1 VKLRSWRLF
10 AALLVMMA
18 LLAAACGDDDD
29 DDDAST
35 DTGSTETTAAGAET
49 TAAPGDTTADTG
61 GGDVTVTAE
70 NLNVGLVYDVGGRGD
85 QSFNDSAATG
95 FDLAVADFGFT
106 PQELEPDQ
114 GGENREEL
122 LRLLGDE
129 AYGLVFAVGFAFAES
144 VGAVSADY
152 PDTMFATIDA
162 SVTADNV
169 ASLLFAEEQGSFL
182 VGAAAALTSTT
193 GHVGFIGGVDIDLIH
208 KFEAGFVAG
217 ATAVNPD
224 IVVDVDYISPAGD
237 FTGFND
243 PARGQEIATSQ
254 YEGGADVIFHAAG
267 GSGGGLF
274 AAAAEYSEANSTQVW
289 AIGVD
294 SDQYLTADPSVQPYI
309 LTSMLKRVD
318 QAVYLAAEAYA
329 TGTLVPGDTVFD
341 LSVDGVGYSTSG
353 DFLSDDVIA
362 QLEDLKAQI
371 IAGDIVVPDTP

>member
-1 VKLRSWRLF
+1 VKLRSWRLL

-18 LLAAACGDDDD
+18 LVAAACGDDDD

-35 DTGSTETTAAGAET
+35 DTGSSETTAAGAET

-61 GGDVTVTAE
+61 SGEVTAE

-85 QSFNDSAATG
+85 QSFNDSAAAG
-95 FDLAVADFGFT
+95 FDEAVAEFGFT
-106 PQELEPDQ
+106 QQELEPDQ

-129 AYGLVFAVGFAFAES
+129 SYGLVFAVGFAFAES

-152 PDTMFATIDA
+152 PETTFAIIDDA
-162 SVTADNV
+162 SITADNV
-169 ASLLFAEEQGSFL
+169 ASLVFAEEQGSFL

-208 KFEAGFVAG
+208 KFEAGFTAG

-224 IVVDVDYISPAGD
+224 IIVDVAYISPAGD

-243 PARGQEIATSQ
+243 PAKAQEIATSQ
-254 YEGGADVIFHAAG
+254 YEAGADVIFHAAG

-274 AAAAEYSEANSTQVW
+274 SAAADYSEANSTQVW

-294 SDQYLTADPSVQPYI
+294 SDQYLTADPTVQPYI

-318 QAVYLAAEAYA
+318 QAVYLTAQAYA
-329 TGTLVPGDTVFD
+329 TGALTPGTTVFD
-341 LSVDGVGYSTSG
+341 LSVDGVGYATSG
-353 DFLSDDVIA
+353 DFLADDVIT

-371 IAGDIVVPDTP
+371 IAGDIVVPTTP